1 MTVALDSKKVA
12 KRNPMV
18 DFQKLEKV
26 QRVRELREAAGI
38 QMKANY
44 RLAPVLKR
52 GKNLVTHKV
61 VRLWR

>member
-1 MTVALDSKKVA
+1 
-12 KRNPMV
+12 MV